1 VWCRDRWGTGIK
13 GRAMTSRAPS
23 EPSVRNTLPTMLLD
37 RLAAKYAEPHRHY
50 HSTAHVHALLRHL
63 ERYRVLAKEPALIT
77 AAIWYHDAVYDTRR
91 DDNEERS
98 AALAQSELA
107 SIAWPESAIR
117 RVAEMVRATR
127 SHQADPGDSDMLL
140 FLDLDLSILGTRPE
154 AYADYCS
161 AVRAEYQWVPEA
173 DYVKGRSRVLQAFLA
188 RESIYRTPELIA
200 AWESSAQ
207 LNLRRELDALSTLA
221 PRAP

>member
-1 VWCRDRWGTGIK
+1 MPSSCV
-13 GRAMTSRAPS
+13 SS
-23 EPSVRNTLPTMLLD
+23 EPSAPSTLPKMLLE
-37 RLAAKYAEPHRHY
+37 RLAVQYAEPHRHY
-50 HSTAHVHALLRHL
+50 HSIAHVHALLSHL
-63 ERYRVLAKEPALIT
+63 ERYRALAKEPALIT

-98 AALAQSELA
+98 AALTQSELA
-107 SIAWPESAIR
+107 SIAWPEPAVR
-117 RVAEMVRATR
+117 RVAEMILATR
-127 SHQADPGDSDMLL
+127 AHQADPADSDMLL
-140 FLDLDLSILGTRPE
+140 FLDLDLSILGTRPD

-173 DYVKGRSRVLQAFLA
+173 DYAQGRSRVLHAFLA
-188 RESIYRTPELIA
+188 RESIYRTPQLIA

-207 LNLRRELDALSTLA
+207 LNLQRELAALSRLA